1 MNFTEHIKF
10 AYSQGGIPVF
20 QWYPKNP
27 YNDGDATDLDGWPC
41 TKILSDT
48 DSKPYQR
55 YIAMLDVIAKNI
67 ASYKDKEGNAIPIV
81 FRLLEDGNTD
91 TYWWGTG
98 SNSNGDITCSAN
110 QYKELWT
117 FTRDYLNKV
126 HAQHNILWEYQPY
139 DPSKNYESAFV
150 DRYPG
155 NEYVDIV
162 SASYFA
168 KEEDEYADGV
178 LSECRVVANF
188 SATNGK
194 ISGLSKTGLI
204 KGMKDATDS
213 LWYYKEFGETLMND
227 DLCHKISYAMTDSNT
242 SPKTY
247 SVPLE
252 DETTY
257 KGFKKLIKSGLVLFA
272 DAPVAPS

>member
-1 MNFTEHIKF
+1 
-10 AYSQGGIPVF
+10 
-20 QWYPKNP
+20 
-27 YNDGDATDLDGWPC
+27 
-41 TKILSDT
+41 
-48 DSKPYQR
+48 
-55 YIAMLDVIAKNI
+55 MLDVIARNI
-67 ASYKDKEGNAIPIV
+67 ASYKDKEGNAIPII
-81 FRLLEDGNTD
+81 FRLLEDANTD

-98 SNSNGDITCSAN
+98 SNSNGDSTCSAD
-110 QYKELWT
+110 QYKQLWSMT
-117 FTRDYLNKV
+117 KDYLNNA

-139 DPSKNYESAFV
+139 NPSENYESAFV

-155 NEYVDIV
+155 NKYVDIV

-178 LSECRVVANF
+178 LSDCRVVANF
-188 SATNGK
+188 SATNDK
-194 ISGLSKTGLI
+194 ISSLSKTGLT
-204 KGMKDATDS
+204 KGMKDVTDS
-213 LWYYKEFGETLMND
+213 LWYYTEFGETLMND

-247 SVPLE
+247 SVPLK

-257 KGFKKLIKSGLVLFA
+257 KGFKKLINSGLVLFA